1 MRKPI
6 FQDMNHY
13 NYTAVILHKEKICAS
28 LLEISPIKSARKRDR
43 TGSMT
48 ELCYCN

>member
-13 NYTAVILHKEKICAS
+13 NYTAVILHKEKIV
-28 LLEISPIKSARKRDR
+28 LLCWKFQPLRVLERE
-43 TGSMT
+43 T
-48 ELCYCN
+48 EQGL